1 MNLKNINTRL
11 NKLLFKIINNSMKH
25 IKVFRLALTLV
36 LLLLPVSL
44 LYAQE
49 ELNNYNYDYETYDTL
64 PYYPETTDISDP
76 VDTGLLALGGFTMIV
91 YTIIMIGSY
100 VFSALA
106 LQKIGK
112 ELNYKNTWFAWVPFL
127 NMVMLMELG
136 DQKWWLL
143 LIPVVN
149 TIFLIVATMKL
160 TKKRGY
166 DEVLGLIILTG
177 IGAYILYYLLA
188 WKPKDTNVNTAETQ
202 TVSQ

>member
-1 MNLKNINTRL
+1 MKNINARL
-11 NKLLFKIINNSMKH
+11 NKSVFKFILNNMRH
-25 IKVFRLALTLV
+25 PKVFALVLTLV
-36 LLLLPVSL
+36 LLILPISL
-44 LYAQE
+44 LHAQE
-49 ELNNYNYDYETYDTL
+49 ELNDDTYDYETY
-64 PYYPETTDISDP
+64 YDISSYYEEAANADSS
-76 VDTGLLALGGFTMIV
+76 TNAELLALSGFTMVLYI
-91 YTIIMIGSY
+91 IIMLGSY

-112 ELNYKNTWFAWVPFL
+112 ELNYKNTWFAWVPLL

-143 LIPVVN
+143 LIPIVN

-188 WKPKDTNVNTAETQ
+188 WKPKNTDVNTVKAET
-202 TVSQ
+202 VS

>member
-1 MNLKNINTRL
+1 MKNINARL
-11 NKLLFKIINNSMKH
+11 NKSVFKFILNNMKH
-25 IKVFRLALTLV
+25 PKVFVLVLTLV
-36 LLLLPVSL
+36 LL
-44 LYAQE
+44 Y
-49 ELNNYNYDYETYDTL
+49 
-64 PYYPETTDISDP
+64 I
-76 VDTGLLALGGFTMIV
+76 
-91 YTIIMIGSY
+91 IIMIGSY

-143 LIPVVN
+143 LIPIVN

-188 WKPKDTNVNTAETQ
+188 WKPKNTDVNTVKAET
-202 TVSQ
+202 VS